1 MAVTLPW
8 GVQVYAGVFDW
19 KEDLVSRSLRV
30 GVQLPEVER
39 VVTWPEVRD
48 MAVTAE
54 DVGFDSLWVGD
65 HLLYKGDGESKGPWE
80 AWSMLAAIAAVT
92 DRVQIGPLVAS
103 TSFHSPAMLA
113 KKAVTVDEISNG
125 RLILGLGAGWNQIEY
140 DAYGFPFDHRASRF
154 EEAFTIIRTLLT
166 AGAIDFE
173 GEFYTLRDCE
183 LVPPARAAGIPLMI
197 GSEGPR
203 VLRATLPYVDGWNA
217 WHAWYDNSLD
227 GAEALLERIDD
238 ACAEAERVPSTL
250 SRSLAVFVKAPGG
263 ESGIRQG
270 SPDRKSSAAIEGD
283 KELIAEHLAGLAG
296 LGVDEVQLVV
306 EPITSE
312 SIEWLGGVLA
322 TLDTS

>member
-1 MAVTLPW
+1 
-8 GVQVYAGVFDW
+8 
-19 KEDLVSRSLRV
+19 VSRSLRV

-39 VVTWPEVRD
+39 IVTWPEVRD
-48 MAVTAE
+48 MAMAAE

-65 HLLYKGDGESKGPWE
+65 HLLYRGDGESKGPWE
-80 AWSMLAAIAAVT
+80 AWSMLAAISAVT
-92 DRVQIGPLVAS
+92 DRVQIGPLVAA

-125 RLILGLGAGWNQIEY
+125 RLILGLGAGWNQVEF

-166 AGAIDFE
+166 VGAIDFE

-183 LVPPARAAGIPLMI
+183 LVPPAREGGIPLMI

-217 WHAWYDNSLD
+217 WHAWYGNSLE
-227 GAEALLERIDD
+227 GAEALLARIDV

-250 SRSLAVFVKAPGG
+250 SRSLAVFVGTPGG
-263 ESGIRQG
+263 ESGVRQG
-270 SPDRKSSAAIEGD
+270 SPDRKSSVAIEGD
-283 KELIAEHLAGLAG
+283 QEMIAEHLMGLAR
-296 LGVDEVQLVV
+296 LGVDDVQLVV
-306 EPITSE
+306 DPITSE
-312 SIEWLGGVLA
+312 SIEWLGEVLA
-322 TLDTS
+322 TLDGN